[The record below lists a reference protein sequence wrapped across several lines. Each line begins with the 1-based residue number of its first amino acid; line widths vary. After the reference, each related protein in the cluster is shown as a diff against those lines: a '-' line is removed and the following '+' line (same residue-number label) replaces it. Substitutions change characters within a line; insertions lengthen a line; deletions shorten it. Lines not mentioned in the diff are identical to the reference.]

1 MIRLGI
7 NIDHVATVRQARQTI
22 EPDPVAAA
30 AMAELGGADQI
41 TAHLREDRRHILDR
55 DVENLSQA
63 VKVKFNLECACEDE
77 MLAIACRLK
86 PDQVCLVPENRQEIT
101 TEGGLDVRSD
111 REKVPRAIG
120 RLQEEGIFVSLFIDP
135 DEAQIEAAAELGVEA
150 VELHTGAYANAP
162 SAGQAEQQLEKLK
175 SCCRNVVESPM
186 RLHAGH
192 GLTYSNVLPVARIE
206 GLEELNIG
214 HSVIA
219 RSIFVGLETAVREMK
234 QLISSQESTR

>member
-22 EPDPVAAA
+22 EPDPVEAA
-30 AMAELGGADQI
+30 AMAERGGAEQI
-41 TAHLREDRRHILDR
+41 TAHLRADRRHIQDH
-55 DVENLSQA
+55 DIEALSAA
-63 VKVKFNLECACEDE
+63 VKVKFNLECACEEE

-101 TEGGLDVRSD
+101 TEGGLDVVTHRDTVARSV
-111 REKVPRAIG
+111 E
-120 RLQEEGIFVSLFIDP
+120 RLHEYGIFVSLFIDP
-135 DEAQIEAAAELGVEA
+135 EETQIQAASELGVEA
-150 VELHTGAYANAP
+150 VELHTGAYSNA
-162 SAGQAEQQLEKLK
+162 QTAEQVQEELTKLK
-175 SCCRNVVESPM
+175 LASAQVAATSV

-192 GLTYSNVLPVARIE
+192 GLNYSNVQPVAKIA

-219 RSIFVGLETAVREMK
+219 RSISVGMESAVREMK
-234 QLISSQESTR
+234 QLISQAVS

>member
-7 NIDHVATVRQARQTI
+7 NIDHVATVRQARKTI
-22 EPDPVAAA
+22 EPDPVSAA

-41 TAHLREDRRHILDR
+41 TAHLRADRRHIQDH
-55 DVENLSQA
+55 DVEALSET

-101 TEGGLDVRSD
+101 TEGGLDIGAD
-111 REKVPRAIG
+111 RQKVSHAIG
-120 RLQEEGIFVSLFIDP
+120 RLQQEGIFVSLFIDP
-135 DEAQIEAAAELGVEA
+135 DEVQIEAAAELGVEA
-150 VELHTGAYANAP
+150 VELHTGAYGNAQ
-162 SAGQAEQQLEKLK
+162 SLDQSQQQLEKLK
-175 SCCRNVVESPM
+175 LCCQKVIETPM

-192 GLTYSNVLPVARIE
+192 GLTYSNVQPVAAIE

-219 RSIFVGLETAVREMK
+219 RSVFVGMETAVREMK
-234 QLISSQESTR
+234 QLISIQ

>member
-22 EPDPVAAA
+22 EPDPVEAA
-30 AMAELGGADQI
+30 AMAERGGAEQI
-41 TAHLREDRRHILDR
+41 TAHLRADRRHIQDH
-55 DVENLSQA
+55 DIEALSAA
-63 VKVKFNLECACEDE
+63 VKVKFNLECACEEE

-101 TEGGLDVRSD
+101 TEGGLDVVKHRDTVARSV
-111 REKVPRAIG
+111 E
-120 RLQEEGIFVSLFIDP
+120 RLHEHGIFVSLFIDP
-135 DEAQIEAAAELGVEA
+135 EETQIRAAAELGVEA
-150 VELHTGAYANAP
+150 VELHTGAYSNA
-162 SAGQAEQQLEKLK
+162 QTAEQIQEELNKLELA
-175 SCCRNVVESPM
+175 SAQVAATSV

-192 GLTYSNVLPVARIE
+192 GLNYSNVQPVAKIA

-219 RSIFVGLETAVREMK
+219 RSISDGMESAVREMK
-234 QLISSQESTR
+234 QLISQAVS